1 MSEGTEAGQS
11 RGSREQQAACV
22 GQGGNHRTGAGRT
35 DYGHIVKGCVCHTYW
50 QGFYPISNASSTLQ
64 F

>member
-22 GQGGNHRTGAGRT
+22 GQGGNHRTGAGPT